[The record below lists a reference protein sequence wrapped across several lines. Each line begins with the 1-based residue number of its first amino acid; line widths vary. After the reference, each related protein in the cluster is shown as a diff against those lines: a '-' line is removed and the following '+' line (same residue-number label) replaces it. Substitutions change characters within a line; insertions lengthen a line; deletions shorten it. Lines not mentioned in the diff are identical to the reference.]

1 MVSRLTYPTCRIGY
15 EWNIRRWTSYARKQH
30 KRMIFLTSKSLALD
44 RHAKQYEALFSGGT
58 VNSSWCRMPQ
68 HSKLNFAI
76 KHKAWHYIDNIQ
88 NKLLSFTSGFGWKTT
103 IQSRPNIM
111 SWSEDHMVSRLTYP
125 TCRIGY
131 EWNIRRWTS
140 YARKQ
145 HKRMIFLTSKSLALD
160 RHAKQYEAL
169 FSGGTVNSS
178 WCRMPQHSKLNFA
191 IKHKAWHYIDNI
203 QNKLLKYL
211 T

>member
-1 MVSRLTYPTCRIGY
+1 MKYFRYFTSRNRPT
-15 EWNIRRWTSYARKQH
+15 
-30 KRMIFLTSKSLALD
+30 KRFSQDHLL
-44 RHAKQYEALFSGGT
+44 LFRS
-58 VNSSWCRMPQ
+58 VN
-68 HSKLNFAI
+68 
-76 KHKAWHYIDNIQ
+76 
-88 NKLLSFTSGFGWKTT
+88 FTSGFGWKTT
-103 IQSRPNIM
+103 IQSRPNTM

-145 HKRMIFLTSKSLALD
+145 QKRMIFLTCKSLALD

-169 FSGGTVNSS
+169 FSRGTVNSS

-191 IKHKAWHYIDNI
+191 IKHKTWHYIDNI
-203 QNKLLKYL
+203 QNKLLTQEYL
-211 T
+211 SRVTIYF